1 MKTIGLVG
9 GLSWISTQDYYRHI
23 NQITNNRLGGDE
35 AAELILY
42 SVNFADIKKLTLA
55 GDWYGIT
62 RIITKAALTL
72 QNAGA
77 DCIMLGANTMHKIA
91 DEVQA
96 ALDIPLIHIAEATA
110 RAIQQKELN
119 KVALLGTQYTMRLD
133 FYKNKLQAAGIET
146 MIPDDDGIDVVN
158 TAIYEEMGKGIFLPK
173 TKQRFIDIIEQL
185 AANGAQGVILG
196 CTEIPMLLKQEDV
209 SIPIF
214 DTAFIHSEAAVDF
227 ALG

>member
-55 GDWYGIT
+55 GDWDGIT

-96 ALDIPLIHIAEATA
+96 ALGIPLIHIAEATA

-227 ALG
+227 AVA